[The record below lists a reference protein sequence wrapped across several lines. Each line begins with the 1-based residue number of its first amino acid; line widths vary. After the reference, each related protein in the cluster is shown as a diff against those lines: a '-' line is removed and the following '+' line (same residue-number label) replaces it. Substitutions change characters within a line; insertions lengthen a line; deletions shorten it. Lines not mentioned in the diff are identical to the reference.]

1 MNVST
6 VNVNVILL
14 LKTLLA
20 QHTTLNYSFHI
31 ATTCNITVTTLN
43 SIRIEGEDLN
53 TW

>member
-31 ATTCNITVTTLN
+31 SSLILFRN
-43 SIRIEGEDLN
+43 SLCIRKVRLDIDIS
-53 TW
+53 